1 MPNLSRLRLGLG
13 VAFTCLLMTCCSQ
26 DADPSTKKSTTPSSP
41 ELATAI
47 EEHAALISDFDQVRA
62 ILVARGDE
70 IVHQQY
76 FGTDADAYWGIQSV
90 TKSVVSTLVGIAL
103 DEGLIGSVDDT
114 LEQLL
119 PQHVDVM
126 SPAVQA
132 TTLRQLLTM
141 NAGFLAQFAAT
152 GSESGQGKHLVREI
166 LADPETPPGQGFV
179 YSNGTSHL
187 LAAIVEEATGTSA
200 LAYARSRLFGPL
212 GIDTTPAFRRV
223 PTPENLEALD
233 RAGFAWPVDPQG
245 TSTGWFGLRLRPE
258 DLLKIG
264 QLFLDH
270 GRWEGQQLVSE
281 EWVEEATSQQIEVD
295 SSVGYGYQWWT
306 GDLDGVPS
314 YQAMG
319 FGGQLVVVVPSRD
332 LVVVTVAEVRQAD
345 VTSRGIDESVMLA
358 IVEDAVVSRF
368 GPA

>member
-1 MPNLSRLRLGLG
+1 M
-13 VAFTCLLMTCCSQ
+13 
-26 DADPSTKKSTTPSSP
+26 
-41 ELATAI
+41 
-47 EEHAALISDFDQVRA
+47 RA
-62 ILVARGDE
+62 ILAN
-70 IVHQQY
+70 
-76 FGTDADAYWGIQSV
+76 
-90 TKSVVSTLVGIAL
+90 
-103 DEGLIGSVDDT
+103 
-114 LEQLL
+114 
-119 PQHVDVM
+119 P
-126 SPAVQA
+126 
-132 TTLRQLLTM
+132 
-141 NAGFLAQFAAT
+141 
-152 GSESGQGKHLVREI
+152 ES
-166 LADPETPPGQGFV
+166 PPGQGFV

-233 RAGFAWPVDPQG
+233 RAGFAWPTDPQG

-270 GRWEGQQLVSE
+270 GRWEGQQIVSE
-281 EWVEEATSQQIEVD
+281 EWVEEATSQQVEVD

-306 GDLDGVPS
+306 GDLDGETS

-319 FGGQLVVVVPSRD
+319 YGGQLVVVVPSRD
-332 LVVVTVAEVRQAD
+332 LVVVTAAELRQAD
-345 VTSRGIDESVMLA
+345 VTSRGIDENVMLA